1 VKNSVQAPKETADY
15 SDFGADSVEEF
26 GAGFGFSPSPF
37 GPARWLFRLELR
49 LSVFDVD

>member
-26 GAGFGFSPSPF
+26 GAVLRREAAGFDDAGV
-37 GPARWLFRLELR
+37 G
-49 LSVFDVD
+49 